1 MNHYLITT
9 FLLAFLA
16 LPSFAQ
22 LTCDYIDPVCQKA
35 RELMNQRKYDQALRG
50 LEKAKSDPGIRNC
63 SDAYKIDNLIAQ
75 IQKKQASIPDASSIS
90 SHTSLSCP
98 DSNHPH
104 LIDLGLPSGTKW
116 ACCNV
121 GASRPEDYGGYY
133 SWGETTTKSTYDW
146 SNYKWCR
153 GAFDKLTKYCTQSSY
168 GTVDNKT
175 VLEPSDDAAHANWGN
190 SWCMPTY
197 AQCKELLDK
206 CTHVWTTV
214 NGVSGRKFTGPNGA
228 SIFLPA
234 AGSRLG
240 TDSDYRG
247 SNGYYWS
254 STLGESCPYSAYVLY
269 FLSGTANVS
278 SLDRSYG
285 RSVRPV
291 RSH

>member
-35 RELMNQRKYDQALRG
+35 RDLIEQGQYDQAIRG

-63 SDAYKIDNLIAQ
+63 SDAFKIDNLISQ
-75 IQKKQASIPDASSIS
+75 IQKMRASN
-90 SHTSLSCP
+90 LCP

-121 GASRPEDYGGYY
+121 GASRPEDYGNYY
-133 SWGETTTKSTYDW
+133 AWGETTTKRTYDW

-153 GAFDKLTKYCTQSSY
+153 GAFDKQTKYCTKSIY

-175 VLEPSDDAAHANWGN
+175 VLEPSDDAARTNWGS
-190 SWCMPTY
+190 SWRMPTY
-197 AQCKELLDK
+197 SEYQELVDK

-234 AGSRLG
+234 AGWRDG
-240 TDSDYRG
+240 AG
-247 SNGYYWS
+247 SNGRGSYGRYWS
-254 STLGESCPYSAYVLY
+254 STLYESDPFYAYVLC
-269 FLSGTANVS
+269 FHSGTASVN
-278 SLDRSYG
+278 YG
-285 RSVRPV
+285 NRVNGQSVRPV
-291 RSH
+291 RSN